1 MSNISIVNLSAY
13 TSPVIQENKKEDF
26 IEYGSDNNYF
36 QYLIDR
42 YLYSAT
48 NNAIITGVTNMI
60 YGKGIDAIDANKKPN
75 EYAQMRSIIKGDMLK
90 KVALERKMLGM
101 AAMQVVMEKGLV
113 KKIDH
118 FPMHTLRAEKCND
131 KGEIEAWYYYPD
143 WTKKK
148 PSEAPKRIPAFG
160 FGNGNEVEIY
170 VIKPYVSGFHYYTP
184 IDYSGALPYSVLEE
198 EIGDYLINDVQ
209 NGFSG
214 TKVINFN
221 NGIPSEEMRDQIK
234 RDVLGK
240 LTGSRGQKVVVA
252 FNDNAESKTT
262 VDDIPL
268 NDAPA
273 HYDYLSKECFE
284 KLIVGHRVTAPMLL
298 GIREN
303 GGGFSNNADEIETS
317 TLIFLNLVIKPYQE
331 EILDA
336 LDRILAINDI
346 SLDLKFI
353 RIQPLNNEQV
363 IVSENPIIEA
373 VNSLSPLVANKVLES
388 MTANEIR
395 SLVGLAAEAGGSNL
409 NPSVSS
415 KLSSAEKIC
424 CSSDKDFTDE
434 EGNRM
439 LDYLE
444 GESVDEEW
452 ELVDKRQYS
461 DSNES
466 IEDWANSKINQKEN
480 LFQKLAG
487 VIKSNS
493 SSKSYLDKDTY
504 KVRYEYSEIS
514 GTDREKSRDFCRQM
528 MSRTERGVV
537 YRKEDIDQA
546 SFAGVNNEFG
556 HNRQNYSL
564 WLYAG
569 GIYCHHFWNE
579 NLYRLKTK
587 TDGTP
592 YVDKSL
598 ASSEEVSSI
607 SGYNPNPV
615 GSSIAKIAPINRAGR
630 GEYPS

>member
-13 TSPVIQENKKEDF
+13 TSPVIQENKKNDF

-60 YGKGIDAIDANKKPN
+60 YGKGIDALDSNKKPN

-101 AAMQVVMEKGLV
+101 AAMQVVKEKGLV
-113 KKIDH
+113 KKLDH
-118 FPMHTLRAEKCND
+118 FPMQTLRAEKCND

-148 PSEAPKRIPAFG
+148 PSEQAKRIPAFG

-198 EIGDYLINDVQ
+198 EISDYLINDVQ
-209 NGFSG
+209 SGFSG

-234 RDVLGK
+234 RDVLSK
-240 LTGSRGQKVVVA
+240 LTGARGEKVIVA
-252 FNDNAESKTT
+252 FNANAESKTT
-262 VDDIPL
+262 VEDIPL

-273 HYDYLSKECFE
+273 HYEYLSKECFE
-284 KLIVGHRVTAPMLL
+284 KLIVGHRVTSPMLL
-298 GIREN
+298 GIRDT
-303 GGGFSNNADEIETS
+303 GGGLGNNADEIKTA
-317 TLIFLNLVIKPYQE
+317 TLLFDNIVIKPYQL
-331 EILDA
+331 EIIDA
-336 LDRILAINDI
+336 LDEVLAVNEIK
-346 SLDLKFI
+346 LKLYF
-353 RIQPLNNEQV
+353 RTIQPLEFVDSSGMN
-363 IVSENPIIEA
+363 
-373 VNSLSPLVANKVLES
+373 
-388 MTANEIR
+388 
-395 SLVGLAAEAGGSNL
+395 AETTEEETG
-409 NPSVSS
+409 V
-415 KLSSAEKIC
+415 KMSAEKIC

-461 DSNES
+461 DSNQS
-466 IEDWANSKINQKEN
+466 IEEWANSKIAKKEN

-514 GTDREKSRDFCRQM
+514 GTDRNKSRDFCKQM
-528 MSRTERGVV
+528 MGRTERGVV

-546 SFAGVNNEFG
+546 SFSGINNEFG
-556 HNRQNYSL
+556 HNKQNYSL

-569 GIYCHHFWNE
+569 GVYCHHFWNE

-607 SGYNPNPV
+607 SGYNPNPSGLDV
-615 GSSIAKIAPINRAGR
+615 AQTAPINRAGR